1 MHRKI
6 PMAILPLLLA
16 ALAAAAAPVR
26 PAPAGEP
33 SVPRNIIVYFEFLD
47 NANGVEEAVSFLF
60 RRMLRPGDQLIV
72 QSPARTYGF
81 SPASL
86 ERSKA
91 ELAFALQGRLRGDIS
106 RSGQGYKQVI
116 HDLDAAALEIAE
128 LAYPTGV
135 VDPNKDMGELF
146 ILYRQGLS
154 NLRQLRQ
161 VSADSLRRLSGAFRG
176 QKGENHV
183 IVLFEREFRP
193 IPRHE
198 ALNALADM
206 PAFAMKANEM
216 FSATELEPPF
226 DVPALAAF
234 FRDVPLSLSFVYVT
248 SKNTTV
254 TGNRFEN
261 SGDVY
266 SAFSKLAQATGG
278 VCTSTAEPR
287 DGLEAV
293 LKSWQS
299 SK

>member
-1 MHRKI
+1 MTRRT
-6 PMAILPLLLA
+6 ALVLLAVLAA
-16 ALAAAAAPVR
+16 ALAPAR
-26 PAPAGEP
+26 PAPANEP

-60 RRMLRPGDQLIV
+60 QRMLRPGDQLIV

-86 ERSKA
+86 ARSRA
-91 ELAFALQGRLRGDIS
+91 ELASSLQGKLRGDIS

-116 HDLDAAALEIAE
+116 QDLDAAALEIAE

-135 VDPNKDMGELF
+135 VDTTKDMGEMF
-146 ILYRQGLS
+146 ILYRQGLA

-161 VSADSLRRLSGAFRG
+161 VNASSLRRLSGAFRG
-176 QKGENHV
+176 QKGKNHV

-193 IPRHE
+193 IPRRE

-206 PAFAMKANEM
+206 PTYAVKANEM
-216 FSATELEPPF
+216 FSATELDPPF
-226 DVPALAAF
+226 DVPALAGF
-234 FRDVPLSLSFVYVT
+234 FRNVPLTLHFVYVT

-254 TGNRFEN
+254 AGNRFES
-261 SGDVY
+261 SGDIY
-266 SAFSKLAQATGG
+266 SAFSKLAEATGG
-278 VCTSTAEPR
+278 VCTATAEPR

-293 LKSWQS
+293 LKSW
-299 SK
+299 K

>member
-1 MHRKI
+1 MTRHI
-6 PMAILPLLLA
+6 ILLLLV
-16 ALAAAAAPVR
+16 ALAAWTQ
-26 PAPAGEP
+26 PARLHADA
-33 SVPRNIIVYFEFLD
+33 PRNIIVYFEFLD
-47 NANGVEEAVSFLF
+47 NANGIEESVSFLF
-60 RRMLRPGDQLIV
+60 GRMLRPGDQLIV

-91 ELAFALQGRLRGDIS
+91 ELSATLQGRLRGDIS

-116 HDLDAAALEIAE
+116 QDLDAAALEIAE

-135 VDPNKDMGELF
+135 VDTNKDMGELF
-146 ILYRQGLS
+146 ILYRQGLA

-161 VSADSLRRLSGAFRG
+161 VSAASLRRLSGAFQG

-183 IVLFEREFRP
+183 IVLFEREFQP
-193 IPRHE
+193 VPRRE

-206 PAFAMKANEM
+206 PTYAMKANEM
-216 FSATELEPPF
+216 FSATKLDPPF

-234 FRDVPLSLSFVYVT
+234 FRGVPLTLHFIYIT

-254 TGNRFEN
+254 AGNRFES

-266 SAFSKLAQATGG
+266 SAFSKLAEATGG
-278 VCTSTAEPR
+278 VCTATAEPR
-287 DGLEAV
+287 DGLKAI
-293 LKSWQS
+293 LKSWQGE
-299 SK
+299 K

>member
-1 MHRKI
+1 MTRRI
-6 PMAILPLLLA
+6 ILLLLV
-16 ALAAAAAPVR
+16 ALAAWAQ
-26 PAPAGEP
+26 PAPLHPA
-33 SVPRNIIVYFEFLD
+33 VPRNIIVYFEFLD

-91 ELAFALQGRLRGDIS
+91 ELASSLQGRLRGDIS

-116 HDLDAAALEIAE
+116 QDLDAAALEIAE
-128 LAYPTGV
+128 LAYPTGA
-135 VDPNKDMGELF
+135 VDANKDMGELF
-146 ILYRQGLS
+146 IIYRQGLA

-161 VSADSLRRLSGAFRG
+161 VSAASLRRLSNAFAG
-176 QKGENHV
+176 QKGDNHV
-183 IVLFEREFRP
+183 IILFERELRP
-193 IPRHE
+193 VPHRE

-206 PAFAMKANEM
+206 SAYAMKAHEM
-216 FSATELEPPF
+216 FSAIDIDPPF

-234 FRDVPLSLSFVYVT
+234 FRSVPLTLHFVYVT
-248 SKNTTV
+248 SKNTTAA
-254 TGNRFEN
+254 GNRFES
-261 SGDVY
+261 SGDIY

-278 VCTSTAEPR
+278 VCTATAEPR

-293 LKSWQS
+293 LKAWNN